1 MSTNTSG
8 KKKVGNTASST
19 YETADL
25 GLAAFL
31 LIKHAK
37 LLSAGRKTNKIS
49 FIFEDDAQCRIHAI
63 EYVNSDF
70 SKFDAAIKTLK
81 NLIN

>member
-1 MSTNTSG
+1 MSDKPAPQVTKN
-8 KKKVGNTASST
+8 

-31 LIKHAK
+31 LIKGCK
-37 LLSAGRKTNKIS
+37 LVSAGRKGNKYNFVFDCPS
-49 FIFEDDAQCRIHAI
+49 AGVLAI
-63 EYVNSDF
+63 EYINSEF
-70 SKFDAAIKTLK
+70 SKFDSALKTLK